1 MGSSSIDRRTL
12 GKLALVGV
20 AALTG
25 CKREATCV
33 PGAVDA
39 STASARSA
47 LKYVAESPDPTKYCE
62 DCVQYTPPKES
73 GCGGCKVLAGPIQA
87 RGTCVAFSKKG

>member
-1 MGSSSIDRRTL
+1 MSTSSFDRRTL
-12 GKLALVGV
+12 GRLALVGV

-39 STASARSA
+39 STAGARTA
-47 LKYVAESPDPTKYCE
+47 LKYVDQSPDAAKHCE
-62 DCVQYTPPKES
+62 DCVQYTQPQES
-73 GCGGCKVLAGPIQA
+73 GCGGCKVLAGPIQPH
-87 RGTCVAFSKKG
+87 GTCVAFSKKG